1 MMFLLT
7 LPCRLHK
14 MSLCGVLTRN
24 AEMAD
29 RMSELNN
36 EAKTTSV
43 NLGSSGF
50 LVMMVTGSRT
60 SLTTR
65 PHPATTHGPVGADRL
80 AVAYGNGGADFMA
93 SEDAHVAAA
102 LWDTTSKTLHLYRGR
117 TGIPPLFYWEMED
130 GLAWATTIRDLVR
143 LGAPRD
149 IDRLALA
156 EYQRAGFIQAPRTML
171 KAVRKLPAFHRL
183 TRCAGETE
191 IARYWTPVWE
201 PKAERDI
208 EKQADDVERILARS
222 IAGAMPSTGRLGV
235 LLSGGIDSVC
245 LAAVASRRSGADVT
259 GFTFDYSDYDGIYNE
274 AAVARTV
281 ASHLEIEHEV
291 IPIDAQYVIESL
303 PRLIAMY
310 EEPFSYGIHSARLD
324 PLRARGIDVAI
335 SGAVGGHW
343 ALTGAWK
350 KATRV
355 HHAVPRSLLQ
365 AGSRLSTRMP
375 RGARRFA
382 TGLRLFAMTDTSRYL
397 AMSQQV
403 LLSDS
408 AMASLWASPQVI
420 MSEARET
427 MESDLAQT
435 IPSVGLPDR
444 FALLGLA
451 SFGAEHLAWWNHRWA
466 EGAEISVRFP
476 YMEAGYVEYL
486 GCLRDRKPDS
496 PERRLLASRYLPHDL
511 AHAPKLPQKLPL
523 GAWLAGPLHEFARDV
538 LSKQAIEEDGTF
550 DFNEVNR
557 RLDAHRAG
565 QEDHRWSIWTVLSYL
580 VWKRE
585 FLDRIALTK

>member
-1 MMFLLT
+1 
-7 LPCRLHK
+7 
-14 MSLCGVLTRN
+14 
-24 AEMAD
+24 MAD
-29 RMSELNN
+29 RVSSLFD

-43 NLGSSGF
+43 DLGSHGV
-50 LVMMVTGSRT
+50 LVMMATGNRT

-65 PHPATTHGPVGADRL
+65 PLAATTHGPVGADRL
-80 AVAYGNGGADFMA
+80 VAAYGQGGADFMA

-102 LWDTTSKTLHLYRGR
+102 LWDTTSETLHLYRGR
-117 TGIPPLFYWEMED
+117 TGIPPLFYWETED

-143 LGAPRD
+143 LGAPQD

-156 EYQRAGFIQAPRTML
+156 EYQLAGFIQAPRTML
-171 KAVRKLPAFHRL
+171 RAVRKLPSFHRL
-183 TRCAGETE
+183 TWHAGETE
-191 IARYWTPVWE
+191 IARYWTPEWE
-201 PKAERDI
+201 PKTERDI
-208 EKQADDVERILARS
+208 EKQADDVEEILARS
-222 IAGAMPSTGRLGV
+222 IAGATPPTGRLGV

-245 LAAVASRRSGADVT
+245 LAAVASRRSDADVT

-281 ASHLEIEHEV
+281 ASHLDIEHEV
-291 IPIDAQYVIESL
+291 IPVDARYVIESL
-303 PRLIAMY
+303 PQLVAIY

-324 PLRARGIDVAI
+324 PLRASGIDVAI

-343 ALTGAWK
+343 ALTGAWR
-350 KATRV
+350 KATRI
-355 HHAVPRSLLQ
+355 HHAVPRSLLE
-365 AGSRLSTRMP
+365 AAWRLSTRLP
-375 RGARRFA
+375 RGAHRMT
-382 TGLRLFAMTDTSRYL
+382 TGLRLSAMTDTSRYL

-408 AMASLWASPQVI
+408 ATASLWASPHEL
-420 MSEARET
+420 MSETQET
-427 MESDLAQT
+427 MEADLAGT
-435 IPSVGLPDR
+435 IPSVGVSDR
-444 FALLGLA
+444 FAMLGLA

-476 YMEAGYVEYL
+476 YMEAEYVDYL
-486 GCLRDRKPDS
+486 GRLRDRKPDS

-523 GAWLAGPLHEFARDV
+523 GAWLAGPLHEFARDI
-538 LSKQAIEEDGTF
+538 LSRQAIEEDGTF

-585 FLDRIALTK
+585 FLDRIRLTR